1 MNNKIFEKRLR
12 FNNLIVHSFTSKS
25 GDTFQ
30 CVTVENERFLV
41 PKNLALAN
49 GAVVE
54 LVLVLTSDGYYRTYF
69 NL

>member
-1 MNNKIFEKRLR
+1 MMNKIFEKRLR
-12 FNNLIVHSFTSKS
+12 FPNLTVQTFTSKA

-30 CVTVENERFLV
+30 CVTIDKERFLV
-41 PKNLALAN
+41 PKNLTIAD

-69 NL
+69 KL